1 MFQFM
6 KASSESTKKAYS
18 TPTLSKY
25 GDLAAMTS
33 STGMKG
39 SLDGASMGGNMKT
52 G

>member
-1 MFQFM
+1 M

-33 STGMKG
+33 AVS
-39 SLDGASMGGNMKT
+39 KT
-52 G
+52 GSMDSGGSKSINKTG